1 MAFDIQFKLIYQ
13 GIRDVFRVRSLSYK
27 NLIVWQDSRRL
38 NREIYNLAFKFP
50 RFELYALSDQ
60 LRRACVSVTSN
71 IAEGYGQGS
80 LRNRLRYLYMARGSL
95 YETETQLLVAVDLG
109 FVNEADI
116 QAALNLEEKIAKML
130 NGLIRANEERIK
142 NGNMGRMGEDACEYG
157 ARDILIP
164 NP

>member
-1 MAFDIQFKLIYQ
+1 ME
-13 GIRDVFRVRSLSYK
+13 SYK

-38 NREIYNLAFKFP
+38 NREIYNLVFKFP

-60 LRRACVSVTSN
+60 RRRACVAVTSN

-95 YETETQLLVAVDLG
+95 YETETQLLVDVDLG

>member
-1 MAFDIQFKLIYQ
+1 ME
-13 GIRDVFRVRSLSYK
+13 SYK

-38 NREIYNLAFKFP
+38 NREIYNLVFKFP

-80 LRNRLRYLYMARGSL
+80 LRNRLHYLYMARGSL

>member
-1 MAFDIQFKLIYQ
+1 
-13 GIRDVFRVRSLSYK
+13 
-27 NLIVWQDSRRL
+27 
-38 NREIYNLAFKFP
+38 
-50 RFELYALSDQ
+50 
-60 LRRACVSVTSN
+60 
-71 IAEGYGQGS
+71 
-80 LRNRLRYLYMARGSL
+80 MARGSL
-95 YETETQLLVAVDLG
+95 YENETQLLVAVDLG

>member
-1 MAFDIQFKLIYQ
+1 
-13 GIRDVFRVRSLSYK
+13 
-27 NLIVWQDSRRL
+27 
-38 NREIYNLAFKFP
+38 
-50 RFELYALSDQ
+50 
-60 LRRACVSVTSN
+60 
-71 IAEGYGQGS
+71 
-80 LRNRLRYLYMARGSL
+80 MARGSL
-95 YETETQLLVAVDLG
+95 YETETQLLVVVDLG

-142 NGNMGRMGEDACEYG
+142 NGNMGRMGEDVCEYG